1 MRLTADRDQL
11 AQALAIA
18 ERAAAARDTLPVLS
32 GVRLT
37 AAGGFLTVTA
47 TDLEV
52 SAAIQLPAEV
62 ELNGDRVVDARLLTA
77 LVRRLPGTTVQLAM
91 REDGSTLQ
99 VESGPARFSLF
110 SMEPQE
116 FPELPRVTD
125 GWRME
130 VPAPR
135 LRQAIAQTLFAAASS
150 DQRPLLSGVLVEVE
164 GNAARLVATD
174 SSRLAYRELD
184 LDHPPSPVGSPGLF
198 TPRVIVPGKAVAE
211 MQRLCDLA
219 EEGTVVLYI
228 GERLASLELE
238 GGRATLTTR
247 LIDGNFPQYRQVFL
261 EGLPTRVSFDRRQ
274 MLEAVQRAALLS
286 RRGPAVVVLD
296 IGPEGIRV
304 TAREADVG
312 HGEELVQAQLEG
324 PPVTSAYQAH
334 FLEDVLRVSD
344 AATLELEIGDPAR
357 QGTIRI
363 PGDPGY
369 RYIVMPVRLG

>member
-1 MRLTADRDQL
+1 MRLTAAREEL

-18 ERAAAARDTLPVLS
+18 ERASAARDTLPVLS

-37 AAGGFLTVTA
+37 AVEGSLTIAA

-52 SAAIQLPAEV
+52 SAAVRLAAQV
-62 ELNGDRVVDARLLTA
+62 EMPGDRVVDARLLTA
-77 LVRRLPGTTVQLAM
+77 LVRRLPGPAVELSMA
-91 REDGSTLQ
+91 EDGSTLK
-99 VESGPARFSLF
+99 VESGPSRFSLL
-110 SMEPQE
+110 SMGPQE
-116 FPELPRVTD
+116 FPELPRVSD
-125 GWRME
+125 GWRLE
-130 VPAPR
+130 VAAER
-135 LRQAIAQTLFAAASS
+135 LHSAIAQTLFAAASS
-150 DQRPLLSGVLVEVE
+150 DQRPVLSGVLVELE
-164 GNAARLVATD
+164 GSTLRLVATD
-174 SSRLAYRELD
+174 SSRLAYRELA
-184 LDHPPSPVGSPGLF
+184 LDRPAAPVGSPGLF

-219 EEGTVVLYI
+219 QQGSVALYV
-228 GERLASLELE
+228 GERLASLEVE

-261 EGLPTRVSFDRRQ
+261 EGLPTRVTFDRRQ

-286 RRGPAVVVLD
+286 RRGPAVVVLE

-304 TAREADVG
+304 SAREADVG
-312 HGEELVQAQLEG
+312 HGEELVQAELEG
-324 PPVTSAYQAH
+324 PGVTTAYQAH
-334 FLEDVLRVSD
+334 FLEEVLRVSD
-344 AATLELEIGDPAR
+344 APTMELEIGDPAR

>member
-1 MRLTADRDQL
+1 MRLSADRDQL

-37 AAGGFLTVTA
+37 AGESSLTVTA

-52 SAAIQLPAEV
+52 SAAIQLAADV
-62 ELNGDRVVDARLLTA
+62 ELGGDRVVDARLLTA
-77 LVRRLPGTTVQLAM
+77 LVRRLPGSTVRLAM
-91 REDGSTLQ
+91 GEDGSTLQ
-99 VESGPARFSLF
+99 VECGPARFSLL
-110 SMEPQE
+110 SMGPQE

-125 GWRME
+125 GWRLE
-130 VPAPR
+130 IAASR
-135 LRQAIAQTLFAAASS
+135 LRQAIGQTLFAAASS

-164 GNAARLVATD
+164 GSTARLVATD
-174 SSRLAYRELD
+174 SSRLAYRELP
-184 LDHPPSPVGSPGLF
+184 LDQPPSPVGSPGLF

-219 EEGTVVLYI
+219 EDTTVALYL

-296 IGPEGIRV
+296 IGSEGIRV
-304 TAREADVG
+304 NAREADVG
-312 HGEELVQAQLEG
+312 HGEELVEAELQG
-324 PPVTSAYQAH
+324 PPVTTAYQAH
-334 FLEDVLRVSD
+334 FLEDVLKV
-344 AATLELEIGDPAR
+344 AEAETLELEVGDPTR